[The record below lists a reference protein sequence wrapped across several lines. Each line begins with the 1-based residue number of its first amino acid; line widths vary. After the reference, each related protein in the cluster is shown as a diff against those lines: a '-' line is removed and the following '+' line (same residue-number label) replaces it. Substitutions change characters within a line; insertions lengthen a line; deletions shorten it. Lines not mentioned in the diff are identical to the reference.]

1 MRLIHCTQK
10 LLKELKVTPIDLA
23 SYIPDSGGLGDWYAN
38 LVRMDKRKCI
48 LFTNERTLYSF
59 LIPGVVKSNLMNIKN
74 EFLTHLI
81 FNLQNDGFGIDVIS
95 TVRQEYAEIGFA
107 RTANKAVLGSMNDF
121 TFQYE
126 YLIMVRAE
134 GLANSNIPE
143 FNKLVNES
151 PMSYLKY
158 DSPIKVLKT
167 LIGRSN

>member
-10 LLKELKVTPIDLA
+10 LLKELKDTPIDLA
-23 SYIPDSGGLGDWYAN
+23 SYIPDSGGIGDWYAN
-38 LVRMDKRKCI
+38 LVRIDKRKCV

-81 FNLQNDGFGIDVIS
+81 FNLQNDGFGPDMVE
-95 TVRQEYAEIGFA
+95 TVRQEYADVGFA
-107 RTANKAVLGSMNDF
+107 RTVNRAVLGSMIDF
-121 TFQYE
+121 TFQYK

-134 GLANSNIPE
+134 GLANTRILE
-143 FNKLVNES
+143 FNKLVNTS

-158 DSPIKVLKT
+158 DSPIKALRT
-167 LIGRSN
+167 LIGRSH

>member
-10 LLKELKVTPIDLA
+10 LLKELKVAPIDLVT
-23 SYIPDSGGLGDWYAN
+23 YTHDSGGLGDWYAN
-38 LVRMDKRKCI
+38 LVRIDKRKCV

-81 FNLQNDGFGIDVIS
+81 FNLQNDGFDSDVIEQ
-95 TVRQEYAEIGFA
+95 VRQEYTDVGFA
-107 RTANKAVLGSMNDF
+107 RTVNRAVLGSMIDF
-121 TFQYE
+121 TFQYK
-126 YLIMVRAE
+126 YLIMVRVE
-134 GLANSNIPE
+134 GLANTNILE

-158 DSPIKVLKT
+158 DSPIEALRT
-167 LIGRSN
+167 LIGRSH